1 MTDSATNENEGT
13 IYLQKG
19 ASLTISGTG
28 QLNLFPRKNMAING
42 TEGTSLTVNDEA
54 NIIIGSTL
62 STTGGIYL
70 RKSITFN
77 DATFGYVAE
86 KGTHH
91 AIDSEGDIKIIKGQ
105 YNLVSGDGKGIL
117 QKKIYI

>member
-42 TEGTSLTVNDEA
+42 TEGTSLIVNDEA

-62 STTGGIYL
+62 STTGEYIFENQL
-70 RKSITFN
+70 LLMM
-77 DATFGYVAE
+77 
-86 KGTHH
+86 
-91 AIDSEGDIKIIKGQ
+91 Q
-105 YNLVSGDGKGIL
+105 QLVMLLKKELIMQL
-117 QKKIYI
+117 IQKVT